1 MKKRVCGFFVL
12 GALLFTTL
20 FTMSGCKKEQGF
32 LVIIVKVVSENGI
45 GVPGAAVRVFQDSL
59 QSSQG
64 VVADISDEQIAA
76 ADGTTIHTFKNMKAI
91 LFIEAKGQGLK
102 ALDIVRVEPNDQV
115 EKTVVVR

>member
-20 FTMSGCKKEQGF
+20 FTMSGCKKEQDF
-32 LVIIVKVVSENGI
+32 VVIIIKVVNEKGNPTPE
-45 GVPGAAVRVFQDSL
+45 VAVRVFQDSL

-64 VVADISDEQIAA
+64 VVADISDEK
-76 ADGTTIHTFKNMKAI
+76 TTDRYGETVHTFKNMKAI
-91 LFIEAKGQGLK
+91 LFVEAKGHGLK

-115 EKTVVVR
+115 EKTVVIR